1 MTLQFSQQIFPQH
14 KVYGIEA
21 YKPGVK
27 FLRDQKIGAEYGDAA
42 DIIEK
47 FKNKTISQI
56 YMLFPDPWQKISIES
71 EDYSTSI
78 FLANTS
84 SAQKKWSISFY
95 VR

>member
-1 MTLQFSQQIFPQH
+1 MFKGFFNYTVEENIILDIGFGTGDSTIFLQQIFPQH

-56 YMLFPDPWQKISIES
+56 YMLNILQACTLF
-71 EDYSTSI
+71 
-78 FLANTS
+78 
-84 SAQKKWSISFY
+84 
-95 VR
+95 